1 MSGGGT
7 LSGRLRD
14 SSRTPESR
22 FYGFDSFLG
31 LPEGWEKRRRE
42 RCTTAGAVPDFED
55 PRVTVIPGWFQDTLG
70 SFLERNV
77 DAGNEWTTVVHF
89 DADLY
94 SSTLYVLMTLAAR
107 LERCYVVFDEFH
119 GDEMRALHNFLQA
132 RGGSVSFLGRTARA
146 VQVCGL
152 LETGGGEYMPESIEA
167 AAKTRRV
174 PEPVSHPGRWRVDLT
189 RRAVGGPPSNLVS
202 PLGTS
207 RPELCTL
214 QQRLPALD
222 AHLGRDLSPPDRDAI
237 AATDTLHGYSM
248 VGGGIAKSGI

>member
-1 MSGGGT
+1 MDPVGYTVGQV
-7 LSGRLRD
+7 LGRLIPPAIIEKALAHSIRRHAFRVLD
-14 SSRTPESR
+14 DVAMYSDRRALWTALAEHVGVDTSVRVLEFGVWRGYSLRAFARLFSNPESR

-31 LPEGWEKRRRE
+31 LPEGWEKKE
-42 RCTTAGAVPDFED
+42 KGAFTTAGAVPDFED

-167 AAKTRRV
+167 AAKT
-174 PEPVSHPGRWRVDLT
+174 SK
-189 RRAVGGPPSNLVS
+189 
-202 PLGTS
+202 GT
-207 RPELCTL
+207 
-214 QQRLPALD
+214 
-222 AHLGRDLSPPDRDAI
+222 
-237 AATDTLHGYSM
+237 
-248 VGGGIAKSGI
+248 